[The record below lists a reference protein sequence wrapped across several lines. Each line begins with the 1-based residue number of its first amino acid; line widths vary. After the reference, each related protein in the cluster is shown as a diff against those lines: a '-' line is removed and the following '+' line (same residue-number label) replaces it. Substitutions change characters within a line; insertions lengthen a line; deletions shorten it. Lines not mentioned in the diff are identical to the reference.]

1 MSATPG
7 EEPTARSGE
16 EPSEEA
22 LEDAALHDAP
32 PEEEVPPSPS

>member
-1 MSATPG
+1 MSVTP
-7 EEPTARSGE
+7 GE
-16 EPSEEA
+16 EPSEESSEES